1 MDASGAPPQE
11 TAHHGWKTPGQS
23 QYLPRQPSPWIVEP
37 IRHPFQLTPTS
48 NAHLIPSSNIISNT
62 HLHSGTNHIAVY
74 PNLVASRNN
83 PISPHDTY
91 TEQQPPS
98 HATIAS
104 RGSSRKR
111 RIDFE
116 LWVSH
121 NRSLSLLILSMTTT
135 LLSVIHIVV
144 GHAIF
149 QAAQPS
155 SYRIASLSS
164 SAKAGAIGGAVITLP
179 VVFLLHFIQCL
190 CIERSDSSG
199 PDDFF
204 DDDSDTGNRILWRR
218 MFAYVVIILMTVFMG
233 VVTGPIGVSVL
244 KATTSIPML
253 SVAQS
258 AAASVIGGLIS
269 FPIVIAF
276 VLYWMTSRGH

>member
-1 MDASGAPPQE
+1 MDALGAPPQE
-11 TAHHGWKTPGQS
+11 TVHHGWKTPEQS

-62 HLHSGTNHIAVY
+62 GTNHIAVY

-83 PISPHDTY
+83 PISPHAL
-91 TEQQPPS
+91 S
-98 HATIAS
+98 HATIPS
-104 RGSSRKR
+104 RVLFRTSHMK
-111 RIDFE
+111 

-121 NRSLSLLILSMTTT
+121 NKNLSLLVLSLTAT
-135 LLSVIHIVV
+135 LLSVIYIVV

-149 QAAQPS
+149 RAAQPS

-164 SAKAGAIGGAVITLP
+164 SAKAGAVGGAVITLP

-190 CIERSDSSG
+190 CIEHSDSSG

-204 DDDSDTGNRILWRR
+204 DDDSDTGNRVLWRR
-218 MFAYVVIILMTVFMG
+218 TFAYVVIILMTVFMG
-233 VVTGPIGVSVL
+233 VTTGPIGVSVL
-244 KATTSIPML
+244 EAATSIPML
-253 SVAQS
+253 SVARS
-258 AAASVIGGLIS
+258 AAAGVIGGLIF
-269 FPIVIAF
+269 FPLVIAF
-276 VLYWMTSRGH
+276 VLYWMTSCGH

>member
-11 TAHHGWKTPGQS
+11 TVHHGWKTPEQS

-48 NAHLIPSSNIISNT
+48 NAHLIPSSSIISNT

-74 PNLVASRNN
+74 PNLVVSRNN
-83 PISPHDTY
+83 PISY

-98 HATIAS
+98 HATIPARVS
-104 RGSSRKR
+104 FRKR
-111 RIDFE
+111 HINVKQ
-116 LWVSH
+116 WVPR
-121 NRSLSLLILSMTTT
+121 NRNLSLFVLSLTTI

-144 GHAIF
+144 GHAILE
-149 QAAQPS
+149 AAQPS

-164 SAKAGAIGGAVITLP
+164 SAKAGAVGGAVITLP

-204 DDDSDTGNRILWRR
+204 DDDSDTGNRVLWRR
-218 MFAYVVIILMTVFMG
+218 MFACVVIILMSVFIG
-233 VVTGPIGVSVL
+233 VITGPIGVSVL
-244 KATTSIPML
+244 EAATSILML

-258 AAASVIGGLIS
+258 AAAGVIGGLIS
-269 FPIVIAF
+269 LPLVIAF
-276 VLYWMTSRGH
+276 LLYWMTSRGH